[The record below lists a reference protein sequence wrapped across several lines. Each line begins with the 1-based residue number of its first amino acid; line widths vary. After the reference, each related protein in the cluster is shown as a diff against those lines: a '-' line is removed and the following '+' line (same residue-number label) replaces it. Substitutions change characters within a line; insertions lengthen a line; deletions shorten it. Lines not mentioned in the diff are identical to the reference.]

1 MKITIVFH
9 QHEEQPFVVQI
20 WFALSWVVSTEIKKN
35 LNKIIIKPFITNF
48 TFVFDGGGGG
58 GFLAALAAFFWSLA
72 ALKSLNFK
80 IHIHIYDNRFSLA

>member
-1 MKITIVFH
+1 MIITIVFH

-20 WFALSWVVSTEIKKN
+20 LFALSWVVSIKIKVLNNKLQIIN
-35 LNKIIIKPFITNF
+35 LNI

-72 ALKSLNFK
+72 ALKIL
-80 IHIHIYDNRFSLA
+80 IL